1 MGWNFSKR
9 ERPNLGTFD
18 MVAVLDGCLRSCLA
32 FSFTMTWV
40 VHLTIEYIIHYA
52 ISKNTRKINTTQ
64 PMNAAGSGS
73 HSDWIACMGWN
84 FSKRARAPPLGHIW
98 HGCST
103 GWLFEVLFG
112 LFFHA
117 ENSVI
122 LHEQFDLRC
131 LNRSSTSLGV
141 VLQLRS
147 QGKVL
152 KVRKYCKQIGTP

>member
-1 MGWNFSKR
+1 MTAAAVIRTELPVWVETFQR
-9 ERPNLGTFD
+9 ELELPRLGIFD
-18 MVAVLDGCLRSCLA
+18 MVAVRPS
-32 FSFTMTWV
+32 
-40 VHLTIEYIIHYA
+40 
-52 ISKNTRKINTTQ
+52 
-64 PMNAAGSGS
+64 
-73 HSDWIACMGWN
+73 
-84 FSKRARAPPLGHIW
+84 
-98 HGCST
+98 CST